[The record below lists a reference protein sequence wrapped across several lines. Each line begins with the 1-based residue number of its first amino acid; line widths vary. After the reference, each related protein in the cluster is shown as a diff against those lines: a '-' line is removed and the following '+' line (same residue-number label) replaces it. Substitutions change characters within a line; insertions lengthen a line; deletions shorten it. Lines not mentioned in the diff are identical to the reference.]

1 MNEQE
6 KDRAAPEAT
15 DFTLEDILEE
25 FGSQAAAAETTEP
38 PETADVPDMP
48 EEPEEVEDPQT
59 PPAPEPEPERPH
71 EEPESFDGDD
81 EDDEDDEELPGDE
94 EDVLLERVPL
104 RERLQAVLTWLRQRR
119 RERPAAAREAV
130 EPEPDMDDAARQ
142 ERWHCARLRR
152 QALRLL
158 LPTLLLLLCA
168 LLDGLE
174 LLPPLWYSSVWL
186 RCGVPA
192 GLLLVC
198 LLLAGG
204 LWRTAAMQLRRGRV
218 MAPTA
223 ALLAALVSLADSVV
237 CLWRGICE
245 VPPFAAVAA
254 LLLLLCARGSY
265 RGARA
270 RYDSLHLA
278 QLGGEPPY
286 VVSVTSAGACKQ
298 QGCLAGFWRLW
309 QTEDPSVRWQL
320 VLTPLLLVAC
330 TVLALVVALAGQQ
343 SQRFL
348 WLWSALLSAGLPLS
362 LPLSGA
368 LPLSLLSRRL
378 YKSGSAVA
386 GWQGAQAITA
396 ARRVV
401 VTDEDLFPAGAV
413 SLRGRKESR
422 QEHAAMGAVELNG
435 LKVYGLEIDR
445 VLAYTEALCSA
456 AGSQLTPL
464 LQQLM
469 DGQVGYR
476 CQVRDLQFYEDGGIA
491 GNIRGQK
498 VALGSAYFM
507 RKRRIALP
515 EGLKMN
521 TGLFLVVDGQ
531 LAAVFVVRYLPSRN
545 VDWALRALRR
555 NRITLVLATRDVNLT
570 PGLLRRSFRI
580 KLRPIYPGVAT
591 RLALSDAVR
600 ERGETPN
607 ALIYR
612 DGLLPLA
619 EAVIGSRRMCR
630 ALRLSTALCWLGSLC
645 GLLLA
650 YYLTSAGV
658 LSVLSP
664 LYVLAYLLLWL
675 LPTLLLAGLV
685 KYY

>member
-6 KDRAAPEAT
+6 KDRAAPEAAG
-15 DFTLEDILEE
+15 FTLEDILEE
-25 FGSQAAAAETTEP
+25 FGSRSTVPETAEPPKTVDAPETPEP
-38 PETADVPDMP
+38 PEATD
-48 EEPEEVEDPQT
+48 
-59 PPAPEPEPERPH
+59 APENPH
-71 EEPESFDGDD
+71 EEPKTFH
-81 EDDEDDEELPGDE
+81 EDDEDEEELPGGDE

-104 RERLQAVLTWLRQRR
+104 RERLQAALAWLRQRR
-119 RERPAAAREAV
+119 QARPAAAREAV
-130 EPEPDMDDAARQ
+130 EPEPDIDDAARQ
-142 ERWHCARLRR
+142 EKWRCARQRR

-174 LLPPLWYSSVWL
+174 LLPPLWYSRVWL
-186 RCGVPA
+186 RCGIPA

-198 LLLAGG
+198 LLLSGG
-204 LWRTAAMQLRRGRV
+204 LWRMAAKQLRRGRI

-223 ALLAALVSLADSVV
+223 ALLAALVALADSVV
-237 CLWRGICE
+237 CLWRGVCE
-245 VPPFAAVAA
+245 APPFVSVAA
-254 LLLLLCARGSY
+254 LLLLLCAWGSY
-265 RGARA
+265 RGTLA
-270 RYDSLHLA
+270 RYESLHLA

-286 VVSVTSAGACKQ
+286 VLSVTSAGACKQ
-298 QGCLAGFWRLW
+298 QGRLAGFWRLW

-320 VLTPLLLVAC
+320 VLTPLLLAAC
-330 TVLALVVALAGQQ
+330 TVLALVVALSGQQ

-348 WLWSALLSAGLPLS
+348 WLWSALLSASLSLS
-362 LPLSGA
+362 LPLTGA

-413 SLRGRKESR
+413 SLRGKKEPR
-422 QEHAAMGAVELNG
+422 REHAAMGAVELNG

-469 DGQVGYR
+469 DGQVNYR
-476 CQVRDLQFYEDGGIA
+476 CQAKDLQFYEDGGIA

-531 LAAVFVVRYLPSRN
+531 LAAIFVVRYLPSRN

-555 NRITLVLATRDVNLT
+555 NRITPVLATRDVNLT

-580 KLRPIYPGVAT
+580 KLRPIYPGIAT

-619 EAVIGSRRMCR
+619 EVVIGSRRMCR
-630 ALRLSTALCWLGSLC
+630 ALRLSTVLCWLGSLC

-658 LSVLSP
+658 LAVLSP

>member
-6 KDRAAPEAT
+6 KDRAAPEAAG
-15 DFTLEDILEE
+15 FTLEDILEE
-25 FGSQAAAAETTEP
+25 FGSCSAAAEEAEP
-38 PETADVPDMP
+38 PETADVPERPEPP
-48 EEPEEVEDPQT
+48 EEPET
-59 PPAPEPEPERPH
+59 SPAPEPEA
-71 EEPESFDGDD
+71 SG
-81 EDDEDDEELPGDE
+81 EDDGDEELPGGDE
-94 EDVLLERVPL
+94 EDVLLERVSL
-104 RERLQAVLTWLRQRR
+104 AERLQAALSWLRQRR
-119 RERPAAAREAV
+119 RVRPAAAREFV
-130 EPEPDMDDAARQ
+130 EPEPDIDDAARQ
-142 ERWHCARLRR
+142 EKWHWLRQR
-152 QALRLL
+152 RRALRLL

-192 GLLLVC
+192 GLLLIC

-204 LWRTAAMQLRRGRV
+204 LWRTAAEQLRRGRV

-223 ALLAALVSLADSVV
+223 ALLAALVALSDSVV
-237 CLWRGICE
+237 CLWRGVCE
-245 VPPFAAVAA
+245 APPFASVAV
-254 LLLLLCARGSY
+254 LLLLLCALGSC
-265 RGARA
+265 RSAQA
-270 RYDSLHLA
+270 RYESFHLA
-278 QLGGEPPY
+278 QLGGESPC
-286 VVSVTSAGACKQ
+286 VVSVTSAGVCKQ
-298 QGCLAGFWRLW
+298 QGGLAGFWRLW

-330 TVLALVVALAGQQ
+330 TVLALVVALAEKQP
-343 SQRFL
+343 QRFL
-348 WLWSALLSAGLPLS
+348 WLWSALLSASLPLS
-362 LPLSGA
+362 LPLTGA
-368 LPLSLLSRRL
+368 LPLSMLSRRL

-413 SLRGRKESR
+413 SHRGGKKPQR
-422 QEHAAMGAVELNG
+422 EHAAMGAVELNG

-464 LQQLM
+464 LRQLM
-469 DGQVGYR
+469 DGQVDYR

-491 GNIRGQK
+491 GSIRGQK

-555 NRITLVLATRDVNLT
+555 NRITPVLATRDVNLT

-580 KLRPIYPGVAT
+580 RLNPIYPGIAT

-600 ERGETPN
+600 ERGGTPN

-619 EAVIGSRRMCR
+619 EVVIGSRRMCR
-630 ALRLSTALCWLGSLC
+630 ALRLSTVLCWLGSLC

-650 YYLTSAGV
+650 YYLTSAGA
-658 LSVLSP
+658 LAVLSP

-675 LPTLLLAGLV
+675 LPTVLLAGLV